1 MVFWCKEN
9 NKTKRPHSLP
19 ASNLAL
25 SRHVEHSI
33 NTEEFTLVLKTRLL
47 RGKISYDEKDVK
59 VRLEGWT
66 ASRKMADNL
75 LREWQTINSADLSVY
90 RENKTGKQRTVVVR
104 DLESLFK
111 GALGRCGLAS
121 VRERVA
127 DGANAIGTEK
137 DEDIADEEVPCVL
150 ISPGALQ
157 CLQGKRDLMCNG
169 KKE

>member
-1 MVFWCKEN
+1 M
-9 NKTKRPHSLP
+9 
-19 ASNLAL
+19 
-25 SRHVEHSI
+25 
-33 NTEEFTLVLKTRLL
+33 KTRLL

-75 LREWQTINSADLSVY
+75 LREWQTINSVDLSVY

-104 DLESLFK
+104 DLESPSK

-127 DGANAIGTEK
+127 DGQTRLVPKKTKTLRMKKYPVFLSAQVLYNAYKVRGI
-137 DEDIADEEVPCVL
+137 
-150 ISPGALQ
+150 
-157 CLQGKRDLMCNG
+157 
-169 KKE
+169 